1 MGRLP
6 IHSIIGVEDQTL
18 NKGPWTEAEDAILSA
33 YVKAHGEGNWRKLPK
48 LAGEFSTLRHV
59 LYFLDYS
66 FL

>member
-6 IHSIIGVEDQTL
+6 IHSIIGVDDQKL

-48 LAGEFSTLRHV
+48 LAGEFSTL
-59 LYFLDYS
+59 
-66 FL
+66 